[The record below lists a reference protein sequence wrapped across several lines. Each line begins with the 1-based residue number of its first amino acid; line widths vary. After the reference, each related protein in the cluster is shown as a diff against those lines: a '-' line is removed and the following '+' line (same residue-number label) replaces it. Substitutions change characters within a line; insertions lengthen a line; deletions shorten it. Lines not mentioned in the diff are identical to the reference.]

1 MPIILKR
8 KYDFDSTEFTKT
20 ELPVVVKLI
29 ESFRTGFFD
38 DIPEKNI
45 LDKFQYHYTD
55 KKIIALLKKALND
68 INAAVPNNFTFLT
81 MYQSYGTEIL
91 IKGAIVFALMGEGLL
106 QLRNQVD
113 YSDNGLSI
121 GMFNKT
127 GQYQSWVNFLLQEYM
142 QEKKNLKADSRAN
155 EINAGFVGI
164 SSEFGYYG
172 WWLNGY
178 SN

>member
-8 KYDFDSTEFTKT
+8 KYDFDSGEFQRS
-20 ELPVVVKLI
+20 ELPIIISLI
-29 ESFRTGFFD
+29 ESFRTGMAD

-55 KKIIALLKKALND
+55 KKIVSLLKKTLRD
-68 INAAVPNNFTFLT
+68 INSAVPNHKFTFTT
-81 MYQSYGTEIL
+81 MMNNYGTEIL
-91 IKGAIVFALMGEGLL
+91 TKGAIVFALMGEGIL

-127 GQYQSWVNFLLQEYM
+127 GLYQSWVNFLLQDYL
-142 QEKKNLKADSRAN
+142 QEKRTLKSDARAS
-155 EINAGFVGI
+155 EVGAGFVGI
-164 SSEFGYYG
+164 TSEFGYYG
-172 WWLNGY
+172 W
-178 SN
+178 